1 MKRLICSAEV
11 RLGQNGI
18 EDFRSH
24 PWFSGVDWSSVA
36 DQTAP
41 YIPEVSSPTDT
52 SNFDVDDNDIRQ
64 SDAQP
69 PSHNPAFSGLH
80 LPFVGFSFTQDSR
93 LSDLGGLNVT
103 QKTLAITNEVTD
115 QLDGLSK
122 SAYERR
128 ISRLEDEKKELIRKL
143 NDSNRAL
150 QNIAHGPI
158 DNDVAVKQNDN
169 SANVELRDLKDEVN
183 RLTKANDDMSRSVL
197 EIEQQAKELSCD
209 KRDLEI
215 VDSEKSSRLKEL
227 EKQCKN
233 MRLEKE
239 DTTRELTDAQEKL
252 KLQSKELKDAVQQ
265 RKLAMSEYSEVTDK
279 MSELRQQK
287 QKLSR
292 QVRDKE
298 EELENSLQ
306 KIDTLRQDI
315 RKAEKL
321 RRELELRA
329 EEAVNESVKERKAR
343 EKFEGQTK
351 QLEKDLSAAT
361 ATASNSS
368 TENNSSD
375 TIINQDEVQ
384 RMQQEIAK
392 VNAEM
397 ESLEISSQEAIVA
410 QQTKHN
416 QELSTLREHL
426 DDSDRKLRQS
436 EMDMSSLREKLDKSR
451 IDSIQESEE
460 TMSEFKSVYEREK
473 SMLLDENKKLQ
484 FELERSLELSN
495 RLQLDRRQ
503 FEEEYQD
510 LRNKKEAVAQWEA
523 QISEIINW

>member
-1 MKRLICSAEV
+1 MRRLICSAEV

-18 EDFRSH
+18 EDFRTH
-24 PWFSGVDWSSVA
+24 PWFSGVDWSSVTEA
-36 DQTAP
+36 TAP

-69 PSHNPAFSGLH
+69 PPHNPAFSGLH
-80 LPFVGFSFTQDSR
+80 LPFVGFSFTQGSK
-93 LSDLGGLNVT
+93 LSDLGGLSVADQALPVT
-103 QKTLAITNEVTD
+103 HEVAD
-115 QLDGLSK
+115 QLDGVSK

-128 ISRLEDEKKELIRKL
+128 ISRLEDEKKELLRKL

-150 QNIAHGPI
+150 QNFAHGPI
-158 DNDVAVKQNDN
+158 DNDVAAKENEN
-169 SANVELRDLKDEVN
+169 IAELRTLKDEVN
-183 RLTKANDDMSRSVL
+183 KLTKANDDLSRTVL
-197 EIEQQAKELSCD
+197 DTEQQAKELLSV

-215 VDSEKSSRLKEL
+215 VEAEKSSRLKEL

-239 DTTRELTDAQEKL
+239 DTSRELTDAQEKL
-252 KLQSKELKDAVQQ
+252 KLQSKELADAVQQ
-265 RKLAMSEYSEVTDK
+265 RKHAMSEYTEVTDK
-279 MSELRQQK
+279 LSELRQQK

-315 RKAEKL
+315 RRAEKL

-329 EEAVNESVKERKAR
+329 EEAVNESTKERKAR
-343 EKFEGQTK
+343 EKLEALNK
-351 QLEKDLSAAT
+351 QLEKDLSTTT
-361 ATASNSS
+361 AKLPGELN
-368 TENNSSD
+368 ENNLAD
-375 TIINQDEVQ
+375 NINQDEVQ
-384 RMQQEIAK
+384 RMQDDIAK
-392 VNAEM
+392 LNSEL
-397 ESLEISSQEAIVA
+397 ERLEISSQETILV

-426 DDSDRKLRQS
+426 DDGERKLRQS
-436 EMDMSSLREKLDKSR
+436 EMDMSTLREKLDKAR
-451 IDSIQESEE
+451 IDSLQESEE
-460 TMSEFKSVYEREK
+460 TMSEYKSVYEREK
-473 SMLLDENKKLQ
+473 SMLLEENKKLQ

>member
-1 MKRLICSAEV
+1 MRRLICSSEI

-18 EDFRSH
+18 EDFRNH
-24 PWFSGVDWSSVA
+24 PWFSGVDWSCVTEA
-36 DQTAP
+36 IAP

-52 SNFDVDDNDIRQ
+52 SNFDVDDNDVRQ

-69 PSHNPAFSGLH
+69 PAHNPAFSGLH
-80 LPFVGFSFTQDSR
+80 LPFVGFSFTQDSK
-93 LSDLGGLNVT
+93 LSDLGGLNST
-103 QKTLAITNEVTD
+103 EQSLPANIDITE

-128 ISRLEDEKKELIRKL
+128 ISRLEDEKKELLRKL

-150 QNIAHGPI
+150 QNFAHGPI
-158 DNDVAVKQNDN
+158 DNDVAAKQQDN
-169 SANVELRDLKDEVN
+169 SNSVELRDLKDEVN
-183 RLTKANDDMSRSVL
+183 RLTKANDEMTRSIL
-197 EIEQQAKELSCD
+197 EMEQQTKELSSV

-215 VDSEKSSRLKEL
+215 VDTEKSSRLKEL
-227 EKQCKN
+227 EKQCKT

-265 RKLAMSEYSEVTDK
+265 RKLAMSEYAEVTDK
-279 MSELRQQK
+279 LSELRQQK

-343 EKFEGQTK
+343 EKIEMHTK
-351 QLEKDLSAAT
+351 QLEKDFSAAPT
-361 ATASNSS
+361 TPSS
-368 TENNSSD
+368 LSGEHGSSGAV
-375 TIINQDEVQ
+375 NQDDAQ
-384 RMQQEIAK
+384 RMKQDMAT
-392 VNAEM
+392 VRAEM
-397 ESLEISSQEAIVA
+397 ERLEISSQESMLA

-416 QELSTLREHL
+416 QELSNLREHL
-426 DDSDRKLRQS
+426 DDSERKLYQS
-436 EMDMSSLREKLDKSR
+436 EMDMATLREKLDKAR
-451 IDSIQESEE
+451 LDSLQESEE
-460 TMSEFKSVYEREK
+460 TMSEFKAVYEKEK
-473 SMLLDENKKLQ
+473 SMLSEENKKLQ
-484 FELERSLELSN
+484 IELERSLELSN